1 MAPTATILP
10 GRAPSQLVGGW
21 EAGLLALILL
31 LFLGGAFVNP
41 AFFGSTEALHAVLR
55 DSSRVGIIAVGMTF
69 VIVNKDLDL
78 SVGSTYG
85 LVAVVFA
92 RLFAPSFLD
101 LDVVTSIVLCGLLG
115 AAIGLVNGVLVTIL
129 KVPAFIATLTML
141 FIGRGFVLA
150 LTHGQSIYYPAK
162 AAGYPLFFH
171 LGETNFLGFNNQ
183 IVIFAV
189 VAVVGAYVLAKT
201 RWGYETF
208 ATGGNE
214 QAAVYAGIPTKW
226 VRIRAYLISSLCAAL
241 AGLMSAAQDKGV
253 TPLYGVSGELI
264 VIAAVIIGGASIL
277 GGRGRVA
284 GSCLGAV
291 LVVLLDKVLRE
302 GWPITRIIKVGDE
315 EIAVNAV
322 YSLPVGAVP
331 VFLGLLLVIAVL
343 IEPYVIRRQVPARL
357 WAWLRGRPPPPAY
370 EIGGIA
376 LEGVQ
381 TKGAMATD
389 MALSASGLGKFL
401 ARRDALAI
409 ILTVVLWL
417 TGFALRPD
425 YWWNLSNSFAIL
437 LNYTELALI
446 TIGLTYVIAAGD
458 IDLSVGAVLALAGST
473 AAYFLKVLGADP
485 VTAVAMGLVAGMCA
499 GLVNAVVTVGFKL
512 PAFIAT
518 LGMFYIA
525 RGLAAWFVAG
535 QQLTGWPEGYNL
547 LGRKINDILL
557 HFRISLPDG
566 PLRAVAEVVS
576 VQTIWMLLV
585 ALIAGI
591 VLAYTPF
598 GQKVYATGGN
608 VRAAAYAGINTN
620 RVRFISLM
628 LAALCATM
636 AGIIN
641 VAYFRSFNPVAG
653 QFRELDAIAS
663 VIIGGGSI
671 FGGYGTV
678 IGALAGAAVI
688 TLVRALL
695 QLNVQGFAMPQHWI
709 NVFIGLILIVAVLI
723 DIWVRQ
729 ANIFGR
735 LRDSPR
741 PPRASSGNH
750 PCLTRPGQPRSW
762 RCAASKRLSGRC
774 RRSATSTSCSIP
786 ARSSAW
792 SATIRPAS
800 RP

>member
-1 MAPTATILP
+1 MAPTATISL
-10 GRAPSQLVGGW
+10 GRAPSQIVGGW
-21 EAGLLALILL
+21 EVGLVALL
-31 LFLGGAFVNP
+31 LLLYLGGALVNP
-41 AFFGSTEALHAVLR
+41 AFFGSTGAFHSLLR
-55 DSSRVGIIAVGMTF
+55 DTSRVAIIAVGVTF

-101 LDVVTSIVLCGLLG
+101 LGVVPSVILCLLLG
-115 AAIGLVNGVLVTIL
+115 VLIGLVNGVLVTIL
-129 KVPAFIATLTML
+129 KVPAFIATLTIL

-162 AAGYPLFFH
+162 ATGYPLFFH
-171 LGETNFLGFNNQ
+171 LGETNLLGFNNQ

-189 VAVVGAYVLAKT
+189 VAVIGAYVLAKT

-214 QAAVYAGIPTKW
+214 QAASYAGIPTNW

-253 TPLYGVSGELI
+253 TPLYGVSSELI

-284 GSCLGAV
+284 GSCLGAL

-302 GWPITRIIKVGDE
+302 GWPITRVIKIGDE
-315 EIAVNAV
+315 EITVNAV
-322 YSLPVGAVP
+322 FSLPVGAVP
-331 VFLGLLLVIAVL
+331 VFLGLLLVVAVL
-343 IEPYVIRRQVPARL
+343 IEPYLIRRQVAGRL

-376 LEGVQ
+376 IEGVQ

-389 MALSASGLGKFL
+389 MALSATGFGKFL

-409 ILTVVLWL
+409 ILTVFLWL
-417 TGFALRPD
+417 TGLALRPD
-425 YWWNLSNSFAIL
+425 YWWNLSNTFAIL

-446 TIGLTYVIAAGD
+446 TVGLTYVIAAGD

-485 VTAVAMGLVAGMCA
+485 MTAVAMGLLAGMCA
-499 GLVNAVVTVGFKL
+499 GFVNAVVTVGFKL

-547 LGRKINDILL
+547 LGRKLNDILL
-557 HFRISLPDG
+557 HYGIQLADG
-566 PLRAVAEVVS
+566 PARAVAEVVS

-591 VLAYTPF
+591 ALAYMPF

-620 RVRFISLM
+620 RVRFAALM
-628 LAALCATM
+628 LAALCAAM

-695 QLNVQGFAMPQHWI
+695 QLNVQGFSMPQHWI
-709 NVFIGLILIVAVLI
+709 NVFIGVILIAAVLI

-735 LRDSPR
+735 LR
-741 PPRASSGNH
+741 
-750 PCLTRPGQPRSW
+750 TRLARRTPIPG
-762 RCAASKRLSGRC
+762 
-774 RRSATSTSCSIP
+774 SAHG
-786 ARSSAW
+786 
-792 SATIRPAS
+792 
-800 RP
+800 

>member
-1 MAPTATILP
+1 MAFIATTSL
-10 GRAPSQLVGGW
+10 GRAPSQIVGAW
-21 EAGLLALILL
+21 EAGLLALLL
-31 LFLGGAFVNP
+31 LLYLGGAFVNP
-41 AFFGSTEALHAVLR
+41 AFFGSTEAFHALLR
-55 DSSRVGIIAVGMTF
+55 DTSRVAIIAVGMTF

-85 LVAVVFA
+85 LIAVVLA
-92 RLFAPSFLD
+92 RLFAPGFLD
-101 LDVVTSIVLCGLLG
+101 LDIVTSVILCALLG
-115 AAIGLVNGVLVTIL
+115 TVIGLVNGVLVTIL

-150 LTHGQSIYYPAK
+150 LTHGQAIYYPAK
-162 AAGYPLFFH
+162 ANDYPLFFDI
-171 LGETNFLGFNNQ
+171 GETNVFGFNNQ

-189 VAVVGAYVLAKT
+189 VALIGAYVLAKT

-214 QAAVYAGIPTKW
+214 QAASYAGIPTNW
-226 VRIRAYLISSLCAAL
+226 VRIRAYLISSLCATL
-241 AGLMSAAQDKGV
+241 AGLLSATQDKGV
-253 TPLYGVSGELI
+253 TPLYGVSGELT

-284 GSCLGAV
+284 GSCLGAL

-302 GWPITRIIKVGDE
+302 GWPITRIIKIGDE
-315 EIAVNAV
+315 AITVNAV

-343 IEPYVIRRQVPARL
+343 IEPYLIRRQVAARL

-370 EIGGIA
+370 EIGGVAI
-376 LEGVQ
+376 EGVQ

-389 MALSASGLGKFL
+389 MALSAAGLGKFL

-485 VTAVAMGLVAGMCA
+485 LTAVAMGLLAGMAA

-512 PAFIAT
+512 PAFIVT

-547 LGRKINDILL
+547 LGRKVNDILL
-557 HFRISLPDG
+557 HYRIALPDG
-566 PLRAVAEVVS
+566 LLRTVAEVVS

-585 ALIAGI
+585 ALVAGV
-591 VLAYTPF
+591 VLAHTPF

-620 RVRFISLM
+620 RVRFVALM

-671 FGGYGTV
+671 FGGHGTI

-695 QLNVQGFAMPQHWI
+695 QLNVQGFSMPQHWI
-709 NVFIGLILIVAVLI
+709 NVFIGGILIVAVLI

-735 LRDSPR
+735 LR
-741 PPRASSGNH
+741 A
-750 PCLTRPGQPRSW
+750 
-762 RCAASKRLSGRC
+762 RL
-774 RRSATSTSCSIP
+774 
-786 ARSSAW
+786 ARGARTPETTH
-792 SATIRPAS
+792 A
-800 RP
+800 

>member
-1 MAPTATILP
+1 MALTATTSL
-10 GRAPSQLVGGW
+10 GRAPSQIVGGW
-21 EAGLLALILL
+21 EVGLVALL
-31 LFLGGAFVNP
+31 LLLYLGGALVNP
-41 AFFGSTEALHAVLR
+41 AFFGSTGAFHSLLR
-55 DSSRVGIIAVGMTF
+55 DTSRVAIIAVGVTF

-92 RLFAPSFLD
+92 RLFAPNFLD
-101 LDVVTSIVLCGLLG
+101 LGVVTSAILCLLLG
-115 AAIGLVNGVLVTIL
+115 TLIGLINGVLVTIL
-129 KVPAFIATLTML
+129 KVPAFIATLTVL

-150 LTHGQSIYYPAK
+150 LTHGQAIYYPAK
-162 AAGYPLFFH
+162 ATGYPGFFH
-171 LGETNFLGFNNQ
+171 LGETNLLGFNNQ
-183 IVIFAV
+183 IVIFLV
-189 VAVVGAYVLAKT
+189 VAVIGAYVLAKT

-214 QAAVYAGIPTKW
+214 QAASYAGIPTNW
-226 VRIRAYLISSLCAAL
+226 VRIRAFLISSLCAAL

-253 TPLYGVSGELI
+253 TPLYGVSGELT

-284 GSCLGAV
+284 GSCLGAL

-302 GWPITRIIKVGDE
+302 GWPITRIIKIGDE
-315 EIAVNAV
+315 EITVNAV
-322 YSLPVGAVP
+322 FSLPVGAVP
-331 VFLGLLLVIAVL
+331 VFLGLLLVVAVL
-343 IEPYVIRRQVPARL
+343 IEPYLIRRQVAGRL

-376 LEGVQ
+376 IEGVQ
-381 TKGAMATD
+381 TKGAMAAD
-389 MALSASGLGKFL
+389 MALSATGLGKLL

-409 ILTVVLWL
+409 ILTALLWL
-417 TGFALRPD
+417 TGLALRPD

-485 VTAVAMGLVAGMCA
+485 VTAVAMGLLAGMCA
-499 GLVNAVVTVGFKL
+499 GLVNAIVTVGFKL

-547 LGRKINDILL
+547 LGRKVNDILL
-557 HFRISLPDG
+557 HYRISLPDG
-566 PLRAVAEVVS
+566 LLRSIAEVVS
-576 VQTIWMLLV
+576 VQTIWMLFV
-585 ALIAGI
+585 ALIAGV
-591 VLAYTPF
+591 VLAYMPF

-608 VRAAAYAGINTN
+608 IRAAAYAGINTN
-620 RVRFISLM
+620 RVRFFALM

-688 TLVRALL
+688 TLIRALL
-695 QLNVQGFAMPQHWI
+695 QLNVQGFTMPQHWI
-709 NVFIGLILIVAVLI
+709 NVFIGGILIVAVLI

-735 LRDSPR
+735 LRAR
-741 PPRASSGNH
+741 LARR
-750 PCLTRPGQPRSW
+750 TRT
-762 RCAASKRLSGRC
+762 AETTHA
-774 RRSATSTSCSIP
+774 
-786 ARSSAW
+786 
-792 SATIRPAS
+792 
-800 RP
+800 

>member
-1 MAPTATILP
+1 MALTTTTSP

-21 EAGLLALILL
+21 EAGLLILL
-31 LFLGGAFVNP
+31 MVLYLGGAFVNP
-41 AFFGSTEALHAVLR
+41 AFFGSTEAFHALLR
-55 DSSRVGIIAVGMTF
+55 DTSRVAIIAVGMTF

-85 LVAVVFA
+85 LIAVVFA
-92 RLFAPSFLD
+92 RLFAPNFLD
-101 LDVVTSIVLCGLLG
+101 LDIVTSVAVCVLLG
-115 AAIGLVNGVLVTIL
+115 TVIGLINGVLVTIL
-129 KVPAFIATLTML
+129 KVPAFIATLTIL

-162 AAGYPLFFH
+162 ASEHPLFFH
-171 LGETNFLGFNNQ
+171 LGETNVLGFNNQ
-183 IVIFAV
+183 IVIFGI
-189 VAVVGAYVLAKT
+189 VALVGAYVLAKT

-214 QAAVYAGIPTKW
+214 QAAVYAGIPTSW
-226 VRIRAYLISSLCAAL
+226 VRIRAYLISSLCATL
-241 AGLMSAAQDKGV
+241 AGLLSAAQDKGV
-253 TPLYGVSGELI
+253 TPLYGVSGELT

-277 GGRGRVA
+277 GGRGRVV
-284 GSCLGAV
+284 GSCLGAL

-302 GWPITRIIKVGDE
+302 GWPITRIIKIGDE
-315 EIAVNAV
+315 EMAVNAIF
-322 YSLPVGAVP
+322 SLPVGAVP
-331 VFLGLLLVIAVL
+331 VFLGLLLIIAVL
-343 IEPYVIRRQVPARL
+343 IEPYLIRRQVAGRF
-357 WAWLRGRPPPPAY
+357 WAWLRGKPPPPAY

-376 LEGVQ
+376 IEGVQ

-389 MALSASGLGKFL
+389 MALAATGLGKFL

-409 ILTVVLWL
+409 ILTALLWL
-417 TGFALRPD
+417 TGLFLRPD

-446 TIGLTYVIAAGD
+446 TVGLTYVIAAGD

-485 VTAVAMGLVAGMCA
+485 LTAMTMGLLAGMAA
-499 GLVNAVVTVGFKL
+499 GLVNAIVTVGFKL

-547 LGRKINDILL
+547 LGRKVNDILL
-557 HFRISLPDG
+557 HFGVSLPDG
-566 PLRAVAEVVS
+566 LLRTVAGVVS
-576 VQTIWMLLV
+576 VQTIWMLIV
-585 ALIAGI
+585 ALIAGV

-620 RVRFISLM
+620 RVRFLALL
-628 LAALCATM
+628 LAAGCASM

-671 FGGYGTV
+671 FGGYGTM

-695 QLNVQGFAMPQHWI
+695 QLNVQGFTMPQHWI
-709 NVFIGLILIVAVLI
+709 SVFIGLILIVAVLI

-735 LRDSPR
+735 LRTR
-741 PPRASSGNH
+741 LARRA
-750 PCLTRPGQPRSW
+750 LTPETTH
-762 RCAASKRLSGRC
+762 A
-774 RRSATSTSCSIP
+774 
-786 ARSSAW
+786 
-792 SATIRPAS
+792 
-800 RP
+800 

>member
-1 MAPTATILP
+1 MSAEALARRP
-10 GRAPSQLVGGW
+10 PSQLVGGW
-21 EAGLLALILL
+21 EMGLLALLALIY
-31 LFLGGAFVNP
+31 LGGAVVNP
-41 AFFGSTEALHAVLR
+41 AFFGSTEAFHALLR
-55 DSSRVGIIAVGMTF
+55 DTSRVAIIAVGMTF
-69 VIVNKDLDL
+69 VIINKDLDL

-92 RLFAPSFLD
+92 NLFAPSFVNLD
-101 LDVVTSIVLCGLLG
+101 IVTSVIFCILLGLL
-115 AAIGLVNGVLVTIL
+115 IGLINGVLVTIL
-129 KVPAFIATLTML
+129 KVPAFIATLTTL
-141 FIGRGFVLA
+141 LIGRGFVLA
-150 LTHGQSIYYPAK
+150 LTHGQAIYYPGKAK
-162 AAGYPLFFH
+162 ETPLFFQ
-171 LGETNFLGFNNQ
+171 LGETNALGFNNQ
-183 IVIFAV
+183 IGIFAV
-189 VAVVGAYVLAKT
+189 VAVIGAYVLAKT

-214 QAAVYAGIPTKW
+214 QAAVYAGIPTRW
-226 VRIRAYLISSLCAAL
+226 VRIRAYLISSLCATL
-241 AGLMSAAQDKGV
+241 AGLLSAAQDKGV
-253 TPLYGVSGELI
+253 TPLYGVSGELT

-277 GGRGRVA
+277 GGRGRIA
-284 GSCLGAV
+284 GSCLGAM

-302 GWPITRIIKVGDE
+302 GWPITRTIKIGE
-315 EIAVNAV
+315 EEVAVNAI

-343 IEPYVIRRQVPARL
+343 IEPYLIRRQVAARL

-370 EIGGIA
+370 EIGGVA

-389 MALSASGLGKFL
+389 TALSATGLGKFL

-409 ILTVVLWL
+409 ILTVALWL
-417 TGFALRPD
+417 TGLVLRPD
-425 YWWNLSNSFAIL
+425 YWWNLSNTFAIL

-446 TIGLTYVIAAGD
+446 TVGLTYVIAAGD
-458 IDLSVGAVLALAGST
+458 IDLSVGAVLALAGSA

-485 VTAVAMGLVAGMCA
+485 FTAVTMGLLAGMTA

-518 LGMFYIA
+518 LGMYYIA

-547 LGRKINDILL
+547 LGRKVNDILL

-566 PLRAVAEVVS
+566 ILRTVAEVVS
-576 VQTIWMLLV
+576 VQTIWLLLV

-620 RVRFISLM
+620 RARFVSLM

-671 FGGYGTV
+671 FGGYGTM
-678 IGALAGAAVI
+678 IGSLAGAAVI

-695 QLNVQGFAMPQHWI
+695 QLNVQGFSMPQHWI
-709 NVFIGLILIVAVLI
+709 NVFIGVILIAAVLI

-735 LRDSPR
+735 LRAR
-741 PPRASSGNH
+741 LARRARTPETAH
-750 PCLTRPGQPRSW
+750 
-762 RCAASKRLSGRC
+762 A
-774 RRSATSTSCSIP
+774 
-786 ARSSAW
+786 
-792 SATIRPAS
+792 
-800 RP
+800 

>member
-1 MAPTATILP
+1 MAPTTTSLA
-10 GRAPSQLVGGW
+10 RAPPQLVGGW
-21 EAGLLALILL
+21 EAGLLIFLAVLY
-31 LFLGGAFVNP
+31 LGGALVNP
-41 AFFGSTEALHAVLR
+41 AFFGSAEALLALLR
-55 DSSRVGIIAVGMTF
+55 DTSRVGIIAVGMTF
-69 VIVNKDLDL
+69 VIANKDLDL

-85 LVAVVFA
+85 LIAVVFA
-92 RLFAPSFLD
+92 RLFAS
-101 LDVVTSIVLCGLLG
+101 DVIDFGIIECAIFCLLLGTVIGLL
-115 AAIGLVNGVLVTIL
+115 NGILVTIL
-129 KVPAFIATLTML
+129 RVPAFIATLTML

-150 LTHGQSIYYPAK
+150 LTHGQAIYYSGKAK
-162 AAGYPLFFH
+162 DYPFFFR
-171 LGETNFLGFNNQ
+171 LGEINTLGFNNQ
-183 IVIFAV
+183 IAV
-189 VAVVGAYVLAKT
+189 FLLVAVVGAYVLAKT

-214 QAAVYAGIPTKW
+214 QAAAYAGINTRW
-226 VRIRAYLISSLCAAL
+226 VRIRAYLLSSLCATLSAL
-241 AGLMSAAQDKGV
+241 LAAAQDKGV
-253 TPLYGVSGELI
+253 TPLYGVSWELT
-264 VIAAVIIGGASIL
+264 VIASVVIGGASIL
-277 GGRGRVA
+277 GGRGRVF
-284 GSCLGAV
+284 GSCLGAAV
-291 LVVLLDKVLRE
+291 VVLIDKVLRE
-302 GWPITRIIKVGDE
+302 GWPITRTVVIDGENV
-315 EIAVNAV
+315 A
-322 YSLPVGAVP
+322 VGARFTLPAGAVL
-331 VFLGLLLVIAVL
+331 VFLGLLLVTAVL
-343 IEPYVIRRQVPARL
+343 IEPFLIRRQIAGRF

-370 EIGGIA
+370 ETGGVA

-389 MALSASGLGKFL
+389 MALSATGLGKFL

-417 TGFALRPD
+417 TGLALRPD
-425 YWWNLSNSFAIL
+425 YWWNLPNTFAIL

-446 TIGLTYVIAAGD
+446 TVGLTYVIAAGD

-485 VTAVAMGLVAGMCA
+485 FTAVAMGLLAGTAA

-547 LGRKINDILL
+547 LGRKVNDVLL
-557 HFRISLPDG
+557 HFGFSLPSG
-566 PLRAVAEVVS
+566 IVRAVAEVVS
-576 VQTIWMLLV
+576 LQTIFMFLV
-585 ALIAGI
+585 ALVAGVI
-591 VLAYTPF
+591 LAYTPF
-598 GQKVYATGGN
+598 GLKVCAAGGN

-620 RVRFISLM
+620 RVRFLSLM

-671 FGGYGTV
+671 FGGYGTM
-678 IGALAGAAVI
+678 IGSLAGAAVI

-695 QLNVQGFAMPQHWI
+695 QLNVQGFSMPQHWI

-729 ANIFGR
+729 ANLFAR
-735 LRDSPR
+735 LRAR
-741 PPRASSGNH
+741 FA
-750 PCLTRPGQPRSW
+750 T
-762 RCAASKRLSGRC
+762 AAPTGERIHG
-774 RRSATSTSCSIP
+774 
-786 ARSSAW
+786 
-792 SATIRPAS
+792 
-800 RP
+800 

>member
-1 MAPTATILP
+1 MAPTTTSL
-10 GRAPSQLVGGW
+10 GRAPPQLVGGW
-21 EAGLLALILL
+21 EAGLLIFLALLY
-31 LFLGGAFVNP
+31 LGGALVNP
-41 AFFGSTEALHAVLR
+41 AFFGSTEALHALFR
-55 DSSRVGIIAVGMTF
+55 DTSRVGIIAVGMTF
-69 VIVNKDLDL
+69 VIANKDLDL

-85 LVAVVFA
+85 LIAVVFA
-92 RLFAPSFLD
+92 RLFASNVLD
-101 LDVVTSIVLCGLLG
+101 FGVIGSAIFCLLLG
-115 AAIGLVNGVLVTIL
+115 TAIGLLNGILVTIL
-129 KVPAFIATLTML
+129 RVPAFIATLTML

-150 LTHGQSIYYPAK
+150 LTHGQAIYYSGKAK
-162 AAGYPLFFH
+162 DYPFFFH
-171 LGETNFLGFNNQ
+171 LGEINALGFNNQ
-183 IVIFAV
+183 IAIFLV

-214 QAAVYAGIPTKW
+214 QAAAYAGINTRW
-226 VRIRAYLISSLCAAL
+226 VRIRAYLLSSLCATLSAL
-241 AGLMSAAQDKGV
+241 LAAAQDKGV
-253 TPLYGVSGELI
+253 TPLYGVSWELT
-264 VIAAVIIGGASIL
+264 VIASVVIGGASIL
-277 GGRGRVA
+277 GGRGRVF
-284 GSCLGAV
+284 GSCLGAAV
-291 LVVLLDKVLRE
+291 VVLIDKVLRE
-302 GWPITRIIKVGDE
+302 GWPITRTVVIDGENV
-315 EIAVNAV
+315 A
-322 YSLPVGAVP
+322 VGARFTLPAGAVL
-331 VFLGLLLVIAVL
+331 VFLGLLLVTAVL
-343 IEPYVIRRQVPARL
+343 IEPFLIRRQIAARF

-370 EIGGIA
+370 ETGGVA

-389 MALSASGLGKFL
+389 LALSATGLGKFL

-409 ILTVVLWL
+409 ILTMVLWL
-417 TGFALRPD
+417 TGLALRPD
-425 YWWNLSNSFAIL
+425 YWWNLPNTFAIL

-446 TIGLTYVIAAGD
+446 TVGLTYVIAAGD

-485 VTAVAMGLVAGMCA
+485 LTAVAMGLLAGTAA

-547 LGRKINDILL
+547 LGRKLNDVLL
-557 HFRISLPDG
+557 HFGLSLPSG
-566 PLRAVAEVVS
+566 IIRTVAEVVS
-576 VQTIWMLLV
+576 IQTIFMFFV
-585 ALIAGI
+585 ALLAGI
-591 VLAYTPF
+591 ILAYTPF
-598 GQKVYATGGN
+598 GLKVCAAGGN

-671 FGGYGTV
+671 FGGYGTM
-678 IGALAGAAVI
+678 IGSLAGAAVI

-695 QLNVQGFAMPQHWI
+695 QLNVQGFSMPQHWI
-709 NVFIGLILIVAVLI
+709 NVFIGVILIAAVLI

-729 ANIFGR
+729 ANLFAR
-735 LRDSPR
+735 LRAR
-741 PPRASSGNH
+741 F
-750 PCLTRPGQPRSW
+750 
-762 RCAASKRLSGRC
+762 AATAPTGERIHG
-774 RRSATSTSCSIP
+774 
-786 ARSSAW
+786 
-792 SATIRPAS
+792 
-800 RP
+800 

>member
-1 MAPTATILP
+1 MALTATKLL
-10 GRAPSQLVGGW
+10 GRAPSQLAGGW
-21 EAGLLALILL
+21 EAGLLALLVLL
-31 LFLGGAFVNP
+31 YLGGAFVNP

-55 DSSRVGIIAVGMTF
+55 DTSRVAIIAVGMTF

-92 RLFAPSFLD
+92 RLFAPNFLD
-101 LDVVTSIVLCGLLG
+101 LGVVTSVMLCMLLG
-115 AAIGLVNGVLVTIL
+115 TLIGLINGVLVTIL
-129 KVPAFIATLTML
+129 KVPAFIATLTVL

-162 AAGYPLFFH
+162 ASEHPLFFH
-171 LGETNFLGFNNQ
+171 LGETNILGFNNQ
-183 IVIFAV
+183 IVIFGI

-214 QAAVYAGIPTKW
+214 QAAVYAGIPTNW

-253 TPLYGVSGELI
+253 TPLYGVSGELTA
-264 VIAAVIIGGASIL
+264 IAAVMIGGASIL

-284 GSCLGAV
+284 GSCLGAL

-302 GWPITRIIKVGDE
+302 GWPIIRIIKIGDDE
-315 EIAVNAV
+315 VAVNAV
-322 YSLPVGAVP
+322 FSLPVGAVP

-343 IEPYVIRRQVPARL
+343 IEPYLIRRQMAGRF
-357 WAWLRGRPPPPAY
+357 WAWLRGEPPPPAY

-376 LEGVQ
+376 IEGVQ

-389 MALSASGLGKFL
+389 MALSATGLGKFF

-409 ILTVVLWL
+409 ILTALLWL
-417 TGFALRPD
+417 TGLVLRPD
-425 YWWNLSNSFAIL
+425 YWWNLSNTFAIL

-485 VTAVAMGLVAGMCA
+485 LTAVAMGLLAGMAA
-499 GLVNAVVTVGFKL
+499 GLVNAIVTVGFKL

-547 LGRKINDILL
+547 LGRKVNDILL
-557 HFRISLPDG
+557 HFRISLPEG
-566 PLRAVAEVVS
+566 LFRSVAEVVS
-576 VQTIWMLLV
+576 VQTIWMLFV
-585 ALIAGI
+585 ALLAGI
-591 VLAYTPF
+591 VLAYMPF

-620 RVRFISLM
+620 RVRFISLL

-653 QFRELDAIAS
+653 QFRELDAIAA

-671 FGGYGTV
+671 FGGHGTM

-695 QLNVQGFAMPQHWI
+695 QLNVQGFTMPQHWI
-709 NVFIGLILIVAVLI
+709 NVFIGFILIIAVLI

-735 LRDSPR
+735 V
-741 PPRASSGNH
+741 RA
-750 PCLTRPGQPRSW
+750 RF
-762 RCAASKRLSGRC
+762 A
-774 RRSATSTSCSIP
+774 RRSRNPETTHA
-786 ARSSAW
+786 
-792 SATIRPAS
+792 
-800 RP
+800 

>member
-1 MAPTATILP
+1 MALTATKLL
-10 GRAPSQLVGGW
+10 GRAPSQLAGGW
-21 EAGLLALILL
+21 EAGLLALLVLL
-31 LFLGGAFVNP
+31 YLGGAFVNP

-55 DSSRVGIIAVGMTF
+55 DTSRVAIIAVGMTF

-92 RLFAPSFLD
+92 RLFAPNFLD
-101 LDVVTSIVLCGLLG
+101 LGVVTSVMLCMLLG
-115 AAIGLVNGVLVTIL
+115 TLIGLINGVLVTIL
-129 KVPAFIATLTML
+129 KVPAFIATLTVL

-162 AAGYPLFFH
+162 ASEHPLFFH
-171 LGETNFLGFNNQ
+171 LGETNIFGFNNQ
-183 IVIFAV
+183 IVIFGI

-214 QAAVYAGIPTKW
+214 QAAVYAGIPTNW

-253 TPLYGVSGELI
+253 TPLYGVSGELTA
-264 VIAAVIIGGASIL
+264 IAAVMIGGASIL

-284 GSCLGAV
+284 GSCLGAL

-302 GWPITRIIKVGDE
+302 GWPIIRIIKIGDDE
-315 EIAVNAV
+315 VAVNAV
-322 YSLPVGAVP
+322 FSLPVGAVP

-343 IEPYVIRRQVPARL
+343 IEPYLIRRQMAGRF
-357 WAWLRGRPPPPAY
+357 WAWLRGEPPPPAY

-376 LEGVQ
+376 IEGVQ

-389 MALSASGLGKFL
+389 MALSATGLGKFF

-409 ILTVVLWL
+409 ILTALLWL
-417 TGFALRPD
+417 TGLVLRPD
-425 YWWNLSNSFAIL
+425 YWWNLSNTFAIL

-485 VTAVAMGLVAGMCA
+485 LTAVAMGLLAGMAA
-499 GLVNAVVTVGFKL
+499 GLVNAIVTVGFKL

-547 LGRKINDILL
+547 LGRKVNDILL
-557 HFRISLPDG
+557 HFRISLPEG
-566 PLRAVAEVVS
+566 LFRSVAEVVS
-576 VQTIWMLLV
+576 VQTIWMLFV
-585 ALIAGI
+585 ALLAGI
-591 VLAYTPF
+591 VLAYMPF

-620 RVRFISLM
+620 RVRFISLL

-653 QFRELDAIAS
+653 QFRELDAIAA

-671 FGGYGTV
+671 FGGHGTM

-695 QLNVQGFAMPQHWI
+695 QLNVQGFTMPQHWI
-709 NVFIGLILIVAVLI
+709 NVFIGFILIIAVLI

-735 LRDSPR
+735 V
-741 PPRASSGNH
+741 RA
-750 PCLTRPGQPRSW
+750 RF
-762 RCAASKRLSGRC
+762 A
-774 RRSATSTSCSIP
+774 RRSRNPETTHA
-786 ARSSAW
+786 
-792 SATIRPAS
+792 
-800 RP
+800 